1 MQKKILKT
9 IIVIIPWDLLMFY
22 EILLSLEV
30 KRCGIVTYKKGIYQ
44 VPQELLNDWINSNWG
59 YYETSG
65 KCVNL
70 KDGYPRA
77 QCSCKNENFVDTVKQ
92 FLKTGKLSFPV
103 VHYFSWKLEL
113 VSNKLWI
120 IVPENIFLI
129 LNRLRTPSN
138 LT

>member
-1 MQKKILKT
+1 MLL
-9 IIVIIPWDLLMFY
+9 IIPWDLLMFY
-22 EILLSLEV
+22 EILLSAEV
-30 KRCGIVTYKKGIYQ
+30 KRCGIVTYKNGIYE
-44 VPQELLNDWINSNWG
+44 VPQELLNHLRKSNWTN
-59 YYETSG
+59 YEISE
-65 KCVNL
+65 KCVNF
-70 KDGYPRA
+70 KDGYPSA
-77 QCSCKNENFVDTVKQ
+77 QCSCQNENFVETIKQ
-92 FLKTGKLSFPV
+92 FLKKGKLSFPV